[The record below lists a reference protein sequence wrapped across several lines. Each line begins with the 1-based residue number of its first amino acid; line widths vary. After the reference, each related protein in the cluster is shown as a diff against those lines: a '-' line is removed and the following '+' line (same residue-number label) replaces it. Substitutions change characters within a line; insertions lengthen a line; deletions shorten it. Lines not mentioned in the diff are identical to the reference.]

1 VRGRS
6 RTVTLTRT
14 IARPPGRVL
23 QLAVLLLLR
32 GYRTLISPMT
42 APTCRYYPSC
52 SSYAMTAVRRHGA
65 VRGTWLAAGRLLRCN
80 PWSAGGVDDV
90 PPVRSAVTRLAH
102 QH

>member
-6 RTVTLTRT
+6 RAVTLTRT

-65 VRGTWLAAGRLLRCN
+65 VRGTWLAVRRVLRCH

-90 PPVRSAVTRLAH
+90 PPARATLARLGH